1 MTTPLRIHTLLI
13 CLITLVLTGCVSHPK
28 GVSPVTE
35 FELDRYLGQ
44 WYEIARLDHSFERGL
59 EKVSA
64 TYTLREDG
72 GVKVLNKGFDVKK
85 QEWEQAIGKA
95 YFVEDTNTGFLKV
108 SFFGPFYS
116 SYIVFDLD
124 TEYRTALV
132 SGPNKSYFWILS
144 RTPSITDEDLSELV
158 SKAEKLGFNTSE
170 LIYVNH
176 D

>member
-1 MTTPLRIHTLLI
+1 MTTPLRIHTLFIGLI
-13 CLITLVLTGCVSHPK
+13 ALILTGCVSHPK

-59 EKVSA
+59 EKISA

-72 GVKVLNKGFDVKK
+72 GVKVLNKGFNVKK

-95 YFVEDTNTGFLKV
+95 YFVDDANTGFLKV

-124 TEYRTALV
+124 PEYQTALI

-144 RTPSITDEDLSELV
+144 RTPSISDEDLSELV